1 MLILAAALALQGP
14 SSHFSLQQS
23 PACPDAWRATPVSA
37 AGPAKLSKLGD
48 LPKAALILP
57 VMRTVQGCPVPT
69 TVRFEVEGDG
79 RFAPPARP

>member
-1 MLILAAALALQGP
+1 MLILAAALALHGP
-14 SSHFSLQQS
+14 SAHFSLQQS

-37 AGPAKLSKLGD
+37 AGPAKLSRLGD

-57 VMRTVQGCPVPT
+57 VLRTVEGCPVPT